1 LKLVF
6 HFQGTPEGELSDEVE
21 ELSDE
26 VEELPRF
33 GGSVAPED
41 SGPKLIKPFL
51 VGEGIMLDA
60 IPGSLSSFLYHYRDD
75 FIAWIDP
82 HVSKAVGRVLLE
94 LYNQVLEQLEV
105 ELDLAKEC
113 LEATSSLERRWVKT
127 IISMAD
133 RRATLETENNQKFAD
148 LQAERDEA
156 RRDLAALRETFDAF
170 STSSDER
177 FEKLTVHFNEAS
189 ARVRG
194 LDEDLVVAREQLKT
208 AQVRVR
214 ELETSNAERFRR
226 CEQLQEQCNLHRRSL
241 DKAEGEVRTLRRRLE
256 EADRNVSFWK
266 HAHEKARRR

>member
-1 LKLVF
+1 LDADLTLVF
-6 HFQGTPEGELSDEVE
+6 HFQGTPEGELSDG
-21 ELSDE
+21 
-26 VEELPRF
+26 VEELPPS

-51 VGEGIMLDA
+51 DGEGIMLDG

-113 LEATSSLERRWVKT
+113 LEATSSLEKRWVKT
-127 IISMAD
+127 ILSMAD
-133 RRATLETENNQKFAD
+133 RRDKEDKQKLAD
-148 LQAERDEA
+148 LQSERDKA
-156 RRDLAALRETFDAF
+156 QRDLAALRETFDAF
-170 STSSDER
+170 SASSDER

-194 LDEDLVVAREQLKT
+194 LDKDLVAAREQLKT